1 MYCINARNV
10 AEALPRGLDLLLEHG
25 RREDSRAG
33 EVIVM
38 DAPVC
43 TIYQRPRER
52 VLFSAVRDAN
62 PFFHLYEALW
72 MLAGRRDAEPLSRF
86 VSDFAIR
93 FGEGDGTIHDAYG
106 WRWRRMPGF
115 DQLRAVVRQLTEK
128 PESRQAVIQMW
139 DSYPD
144 TRYVTNGGEANC
156 GENDLLGDWRTRPC
170 NTHAYLRIRNETE
183 TVGASQASGLGGAHQ
198 EPVPYL
204 DITVCC
210 RSNDVVMGAYGANAV
225 HFSVLQ
231 EYLAAML
238 DMGVGRYYQFSN
250 NYHVYQATLDMLDE
264 RDEGRRF
271 VADNRY
277 EAWEDRTVEPTPL
290 VHDAALFDKE
300 LEFLMQNYE
309 GVYSGRFEARLPD
322 RWDPETFNN
331 RFLGRTAWPM
341 LMGHMLHK
349 RREPLM
355 ARVWLDL
362 VEATDWRAAA
372 TEWVERRQKP
382 PRQQP

>member
-1 MYCINARNV
+1 MYAINARNV
-10 AEALPRGLDLLLEHG
+10 AEALPRGLELLLDHG
-25 RREDSRAG
+25 RCEDSRAG
-33 EVIVM
+33 PVVVM

-62 PFFHLYEALW
+62 PFFHLAESLW
-72 MLAGRRDAEPLSRF
+72 MLAGRCDAEFPSRF
-86 VSDFAIR
+86 VSDFAER
-93 FGEGDGTIHDAYG
+93 FGEKDGTIHDAYG
-106 WRWRRMPGF
+106 YRWRHMLGF
-115 DQLRAVVRQLTEK
+115 DQLTAVISQLGEK
-128 PESRQAVIQMW
+128 PESRQAVVQMW

-144 TRYVTNGGEANC
+144 TRYITNGGEANC
-156 GENDLLGDWRTRPC
+156 GENDLQGDWRTRPC

-225 HFSVLQ
+225 HFSILQ

-238 DMGVGRYYQFSN
+238 DVGVGRYYQFSN

-271 VADNRY
+271 VADDRY
-277 EAWEDRTVEPTPL
+277 VDPSRGTLVEPTPL
-290 VHDAALFDKE
+290 VHDAALFDQE
-300 LEFLMQNYE
+300 LAFLLNNYDGICAGAFPAKSVE
-309 GVYSGRFEARLPD
+309 HWNPA
-322 RWDPETFNN
+322 TFNN
-331 RFLGRTAWPM
+331 HFLGRTAWPM
-341 LMGHMLHK
+341 LMSHYWHK
-349 RREPLM
+349 RKAHDIRDE
-355 ARVWLDL
+355 WLGL
-362 VEATDWRAAA
+362 IEASDWRAAA
-372 TEWVERRQKP
+372 TEWVQRRRK
-382 PRQQP
+382 

>member
-86 VSDFAIR
+86 VGDFATR
-93 FGEGDGTIHDAYG
+93 FGEKDGTIHDAYG

-128 PESRQAVIQMW
+128 PESRQAVVQMW
-139 DSYPD
+139 DGRD
-144 TRYVTNGGEANC
+144 VNTDDREQVGQ
-156 GENDLLGDWRTRPC
+156 NDLLGDWRTRPC
-170 NTHAYLRIRNETE
+170 NTHAYLRVREE
-183 TVGASQASGLGGAHQ
+183 VS
-198 EPVPYL
+198 PVL

-238 DMGVGRYYQFSN
+238 DVGVGRYYQFSN
-250 NYHVYQATLDMLDE
+250 NYHVYQQTLDMLDG
-264 RDEGRRF
+264 RDDRRRF

-290 VHDAALFDKE
+290 VHDAALFDQE

-372 TEWVERRQKP
+372 TEWVQRRQKP
-382 PRQQP
+382 